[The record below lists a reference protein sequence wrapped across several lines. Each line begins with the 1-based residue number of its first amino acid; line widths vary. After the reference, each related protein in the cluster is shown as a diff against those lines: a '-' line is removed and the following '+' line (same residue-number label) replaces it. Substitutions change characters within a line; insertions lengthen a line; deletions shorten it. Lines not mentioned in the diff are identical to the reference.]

1 MTPTLP
7 SFFDLAAP
15 ASVGFIIALL
25 SIAALRPL
33 AIKVDLVDRPGGRKM
48 HEGVVP
54 VIGGLAM
61 LLGLLVAFGVMPIPY
76 QPSTAFTAACALLI
90 VVGLADDRFDI
101 SPWFRLPVHAAAAG
115 LLIFG
120 AGWTVTGLGDLLGL
134 GSISLVT
141 PWAEL
146 LTLVLVMGAINAFNM
161 LDGMD
166 GLAGATAL
174 VGFAFMAFVSAADGL
189 AGPLFVSIAGLGVVA
204 AFLVFNVPA
213 LYNRAFR
220 CFMGDAGSTLLGFVL
235 AWLCVA
241 VSQDVRSTI
250 SPVAVLWFVAMPIYE
265 LLWTMI
271 RRISRGTSPFRPDA
285 EHFHHLLQKVGFSV
299 RGAFGV
305 YLAICI
311 VIGSFGLVLHE
322 WLRVS
327 DALLFLAFLLV
338 GVGIVRLMYNA
349 SILARLMPS
358 VFLAATSSSSEPPA
372 VG

>member
-1 MTPTLP
+1 MPVNIP
-7 SFFDLAAP
+7 QVIELAAP
-15 ASVGFIIALL
+15 ALVGFFVALL
-25 SIAALRPL
+25 AISALRPI
-33 AIKVDLVDRPGGRKM
+33 AFMVDLVDRPGGRKI
-48 HEGVVP
+48 HQGEVP

-61 LLGLLVAFGVMPIPY
+61 LLGLLVAFGVVPVAY

-115 LLIFG
+115 LMIYG
-120 AGWTVTGLGDLLGL
+120 AGLSVNSLGDVFGIGPIALA
-134 GSISLVT
+134 S

-146 LTLVLVMGAINAFNM
+146 VTLILIIGAINAFNM

-174 VGFAFMAFVSAADGL
+174 VAFGLIAFVSASDGL
-189 AGPLFVSIAGLGVVA
+189 LGPLYVCVVGLGIVS

-213 LYNRAFR
+213 LYNRQFR

-241 VSQDVRSTI
+241 ISQDARSTT
-250 SPVAVLWFVAMPIYE
+250 SPAAVLWFVAMPIYE

-271 RRISRGTSPFRPDA
+271 RRASRGTSPFRPDA
-285 EHFHHLLQKVGFSV
+285 EHFHHLLQRAGCSV

-305 YLAICI
+305 YLATC
-311 VIGSFGLVLHE
+311 VLIGSLGLVLNE
-322 WLRVS
+322 WLQVG
-327 DALLFLAFLLV
+327 DALMFVAFLVV
-338 GVGIVRLMYNA
+338 GVVVVRLMYSANV
-349 SILARLMPS
+349 LARL
-358 VFLAATSSSSEPPA
+358 LPA
-372 VG
+372 VFRQSPASR

>member
-1 MTPTLP
+1 MPSSLP
-7 SFFDLAAP
+7 VFFEFLAP
-15 ASVGFIIALL
+15 ALVGFAITLL
-25 SIAALRPL
+25 AITALRPL
-33 AIKVDLVDRPGGRKM
+33 AIKVDLVDRPGGRKV

-61 LLGLLVAFGVMPIPY
+61 LPGLLVAFGVIPAEF

-120 AGWTVTGLGDLLGL
+120 AGWSVTGLGDLLGL
-134 GSISLVT
+134 GSLSLVT

-146 LTLVLVMGAINAFNM
+146 VTLVLVMGAINAFNM

-174 VGFAFMAFVSAADGL
+174 VGFSLMVFVSAADGL
-189 AGPLFVSIAGLGVVA
+189 SGPLFVGIVGLGVVA

-241 VSQDVRSTI
+241 ISQDARSTT
-250 SPVAVLWFVAMPIYE
+250 SPVVVLWFVAMPIYE

-271 RRISRGTSPFRPDA
+271 RRISRGASPFRPDA
-285 EHFHHLLQKVGFSV
+285 EHFHHLLQHAGFSV

-305 YLAICI
+305 YLSICI
-311 VIGSFGLVLHE
+311 LIGSAGLVLHE

-327 DALLFLAFLLV
+327 DSLLFLAFLAV
-338 GVGIVRLMYNA
+338 GVGVVRLMYNA
-349 SILARLMPS
+349 RTLARFVPA
-358 VFLAATSSSSEPPA
+358 VFLESSVSR
-372 VG
+372 

>member
-1 MTPTLP
+1 MSLTMPDLIE
-7 SFFDLAAP
+7 LAAP
-15 ASVGFIIALL
+15 ALTGFVIALL
-25 SIAALRPL
+25 AISALRPL

-61 LLGLLVAFGVMPIPY
+61 LLGLLVAFGVVPVAH

-120 AGWTVTGLGDLLGL
+120 AGWSVTSLGDPVGLGPIAL
-134 GSISLVT
+134 ST

-146 LTLVLVMGAINAFNM
+146 VTLVLVMGAINAFNM

-174 VGFAFMAFVSAADGL
+174 LGFSLMAFVSAADGL
-189 AGPLFVSIAGLGVVA
+189 SAPFYVSIAGLGVVA

-241 VSQDVRSTI
+241 VSQDVRSTT

-285 EHFHHLLQKVGFSV
+285 EHFHHLLQKAGFSV

-305 YLAICI
+305 YLSICI
-311 VIGSFGLVLHE
+311 LIGSLGLVLHE
-322 WLRVS
+322 GLQVS
-327 DALLFLAFLLV
+327 DPLLFLAFLLAGI
-338 GVGIVRLMYNA
+338 GVVRLMYNA
-349 SILARLMPS
+349 VALTVYAPKI
-358 VFLAATSSSSEPPA
+358 FLESPA
-372 VG
+372 GR

>member
-1 MTPTLP
+1 MLSSPIL
-7 SFFDLAAP
+7 LELLAP
-15 ASVGFIIALL
+15 ALVAFVITLL
-25 SIAALRPL
+25 AILVLRPL
-33 AIKVDLVDRPGGRKM
+33 AIKVDLVDRPGGRKV
-48 HEGVVP
+48 HEGAVP

-61 LLGLLVAFGVMPIPY
+61 LLGLLVAFGVVPIEH

-101 SPWFRLPVHAAAAG
+101 SPWLRLPVHAAAAG

-120 AGWTVTGLGDLLGL
+120 AGWSVTSLGDLLGL

-146 LTLVLVMGAINAFNM
+146 VTLVLVVGAINAFKM

-166 GLAGATAL
+166 GLAGATAF
-174 VGFAFMAFVSAADGL
+174 VGFALMVFVSASDGL
-189 AGPLFVSIAGLGVVA
+189 SGPLFVSMAGLGVVA
-204 AFLVFNVPA
+204 AFLFFNLPA
-213 LYNRAFR
+213 LYNRGFR

-241 VSQDVRSTI
+241 VSQDARSTT

-271 RRISRGTSPFRPDA
+271 RRISRGTSPFRPDS
-285 EHFHHLLQKVGFSV
+285 EHFHHLLQHAGFTV

-311 VIGSFGLVLHE
+311 LIGSLGLVLHE
-322 WLRVS
+322 WLRLS
-327 DALLFLAFLLV
+327 DSLLFLSFLTV
-338 GVGIVRLMYNA
+338 GVGVVCLMYNA
-349 SILARLMPS
+349 RMLARFVPEAFFKSS
-358 VFLAATSSSSEPPA
+358 VSR
-372 VG
+372 

>member
-1 MTPTLP
+1 MSSSSF
-7 SFFDLAAP
+7 SFFEFLAP
-15 ASVGFIIALL
+15 ALVGFAITLL
-25 SIAALRPL
+25 AITALRPL
-33 AIKVDLVDRPGGRKM
+33 AIKIDLVDRPGGRKV

-61 LLGLLVAFGVMPIPY
+61 LLGLLVAFGVIPAEF

-134 GSISLVT
+134 GSISLIT

-146 LTLVLVMGAINAFNM
+146 VTLVLVMGAINAFNM

-174 VGFAFMAFVSAADGL
+174 VGFAALAFVSAADGL
-189 AGPLFVSIAGLGVVA
+189 MGPIFVSIVGLGIVA

-213 LYNRAFR
+213 LFNRAFR
-220 CFMGDAGSTLLGFVL
+220 CFMGDAGSTLLGFIL

-241 VSQDVRSTI
+241 ISQDARSTT
-250 SPVAVLWFVAMPIYE
+250 SPAVVLWFVAMPIYE

-285 EHFHHLLQKVGFSV
+285 EHFHHLLQHAGFSV

-305 YLAICI
+305 YLSICI
-311 VIGSFGLVLHE
+311 LIGSAGLVLHE

-327 DALLFLAFLLV
+327 DSLLFLAFLTV
-338 GVGIVRLMYNA
+338 GVGVVRLMYNA
-349 SILARLMPS
+349 RTLARFVPA
-358 VFLAATSSSSEPPA
+358 VFLESSVSR
-372 VG
+372 

>member
-1 MTPTLP
+1 MPSSLP
-7 SFFDLAAP
+7 NLFEFLAP
-15 ASVGFIIALL
+15 ASVGFVISLL
-25 SIAALRPL
+25 AISVLRPL
-33 AIKVDLVDRPGGRKM
+33 AMKVDLVDRPGGRKM

-61 LLGLLVAFGVMPIPY
+61 LLGLLVAFGVLPVEH

-90 VVGLADDRFDI
+90 VVGMADDRFDI

-120 AGWTVTGLGDLLGL
+120 AGWSVTSLGDPFGL
-134 GSISLVT
+134 GSIVLVT

-146 LTLVLVMGAINAFNM
+146 VTLVLVMGAINAFNM

-166 GLAGATAL
+166 GLAGATAF
-174 VGFAFMAFVSAADGL
+174 VGFALMALVSAADGL
-189 AGPLFVSIAGLGVVA
+189 SGPLFISIAGLGVVA
-204 AFLVFNVPA
+204 AFLIFNVPA

-220 CFMGDAGSTLLGFVL
+220 CFMGDAGSTLLGFIL

-241 VSQDVRSTI
+241 VSQDARSTT

-271 RRISRGTSPFRPDA
+271 RRISRGASPFRPDA
-285 EHFHHLLQKVGFSV
+285 EHFHHLLQHAGFSV

-305 YLAICI
+305 YLSICI
-311 VIGSFGLVLHE
+311 LIGSVGLVLHE
-322 WLRVS
+322 WLRVG
-327 DALLFLAFLLV
+327 DTFLFLAFLMV
-338 GVGIVRLMYNA
+338 GVGVVRLMYNA
-349 SILARLMPS
+349 RTLSRFVPAMFLESS
-358 VFLAATSSSSEPPA
+358 VSR
-372 VG
+372 

>member
-1 MTPTLP
+1 MSTSTPQLIE
-7 SFFDLAAP
+7 FAAP
-15 ASVGFIIALL
+15 ALVGFSAALIAT
-25 SIAALRPL
+25 AALRPV
-33 AIKVDLVDRPGGRKM
+33 AFMVDLVDRPGGRKL
-48 HEGVVP
+48 HHGEVP

-61 LLGLLVAFGVMPIPY
+61 LLGLLVAFGVVPSAY
-76 QPSTAFTAACALLI
+76 QPGTAFTAACALLI

-115 LLIFG
+115 VMIFG
-120 AGWTVTGLGDLLGL
+120 AGLSVTSLGDVFGLGPIELA
-134 GSISLVT
+134 S

-146 LTLVLVMGAINAFNM
+146 VTLVLIMGAINAFNM

-174 VGFAFMAFVSAADGL
+174 VAFTLMAFVSASDGL
-189 AGPLFVSIAGLGVVA
+189 WGPLFVCIVGLGVVA

-213 LYNRAFR
+213 LYNRQFR

-241 VSQDVRSTI
+241 VSQDARSTTG
-250 SPVAVLWFVAMPIYE
+250 PATVLWFVAMPIYE

-285 EHFHHLLQKVGFSV
+285 EHFHHLLQQAGFSV

-305 YLAICI
+305 YLATCI
-311 VIGSFGLVLHE
+311 LIGSSGVVLQE
-322 WLRVS
+322 WLQVGGPS
-327 DALLFLAFLLV
+327 IFLAFLLV
-338 GVGIVRLMYNA
+338 GVAVVRLMYSA
-349 SILARLMPS
+349 TILARVLPP
-358 VFLAATSSSSEPPA
+358 VFRKTPA
-372 VG
+372 GR

>member
-1 MTPTLP
+1 MP
-7 SFFDLAAP
+7 SSLSSLFEFLAP
-15 ASVGFIIALL
+15 LLVGFVISLL
-25 SIAALRPL
+25 AISVLRPL

-61 LLGLLVAFGVMPIPY
+61 LLGLLVALGVVPPEH

-120 AGWTVTGLGDLLGL
+120 AGWSVTNLGDPFGL
-134 GSISLVT
+134 GSIALMT

-146 LTLVLVMGAINAFNM
+146 VTLVLVMGAINAFNM

-166 GLAGATAL
+166 GLAGATAF
-174 VGFAFMAFVSAADGL
+174 VGFALMALVSAADGL
-189 AGPLFVSIAGLGVVA
+189 SGPLFVSIAGLGVVA
-204 AFLVFNVPA
+204 AFLIFNVPA

-241 VSQDVRSTI
+241 VSQDVRSTS

-285 EHFHHLLQKVGFSV
+285 EHFHHLLQHAGFSV

-305 YLAICI
+305 YLSICI
-311 VIGSFGLVLHE
+311 LIGASGLVLHE
-322 WLRVS
+322 WLRMG
-327 DALLFLAFLLV
+327 DAVLFLAFLMV
-338 GVGIVRLMYNA
+338 GVGVVRLMYNA
-349 SILARLMPS
+349 KMLARFVPA
-358 VFLAATSSSSEPPA
+358 VFLESSVSR
-372 VG
+372 